1 MGLWNLATRAI
12 DKRIDD
18 AFGTANVKVYTDS
31 DVLVADLRSMTWENT
46 NLLLMSSGNFHGLD
60 LNAFAQELIH

>member
-1 MGLWNLATRAI
+1 MVAE
-12 DKRIDD
+12 

-31 DVLVADLRSMTWENT
+31 DTLVADLRKMTWENS
-46 NLLLMSSGNFHGLD
+46 NLLLMSSGNFHGVD